1 MTTPS
6 FSQAQNAFSQAQD
19 GKLPLEGIRVLDSTY
34 VFALPYAGGLLA
46 DMGAE
51 VIKVEGPG
59 RPDVTRTGGYSG
71 VFADNDLGE
80 DWWNRPSTYN
90 LIHRGKQSVTLDM
103 TDERGRELF
112 RELVKISDVVME
124 NFTPRVMR
132 NWGLDYPN
140 LRRLKPDVILV
151 SNTGYGHGGGPYS
164 GYPAQATTQEA
175 THGHCWITGYRPAAD
190 GSDGGPAKAGA
201 SFVDFLSTWTALFA
215 IGAALRYRN
224 RTGLGQWVDIGM
236 YQAGVMFLSEYVLD
250 AVANGREGGRIG
262 NRHPWRA
269 PQGCYPAAGQDQ
281 WITLSVGDDAQWRAL
296 CQVMGQPELA
306 HDSRFATL
314 LSRRENHDA
323 LDDAIAAWT
332 SGRDRYA
339 AMHALQQAGIPAGP
353 VLTGRDVHFDPHFQ
367 SRNFLE
373 RAQYPPERKIGQRM
387 FIGRPYKFS
396 KSPLRIQG
404 PSPAFGQHNEPAL
417 KELLGLPEAQ
427 YRQLVEDVVIA
438 TTPTTGEPSP
448 VVPQPEALE
457 RGIIAAWDADYRQR
471 LGLE

>member
-1 MTTPS
+1 MTIADS
-6 FSQAQNAFSQAQD
+6 NSQSPD
-19 GKLPLEGIRVLDSTY
+19 SKLPLRGIRVLDSTY

-71 VFADNDLGE
+71 AFPENDVGE

-90 LIHRGKQSVTLDM
+90 LIHRGKQSLTLEM

-112 RELVKISDVVME
+112 RELVKVSDVVME

-140 LRRLKPDVILV
+140 LRKLKPDVILV
-151 SNTGYGHGGGPYS
+151 SNTGYGHGDGPYS
-164 GYPAQATTQEA
+164 GYPAQATTQEG
-175 THGHCWITGYRPAAD
+175 THGHCWITGYP
-190 GSDGGPAKAGA
+190 GGDPAKAGA
-201 SFVDFLSTWTALFA
+201 SFVDFLSAWTALFA

-250 AVANGREGGRIG
+250 ATANGREGQRIG

-269 PQGCYPAAGQDQ
+269 PQGCYPASGKDQ
-281 WITLSVGDDAQWRAL
+281 WITLSVGDEAQWQAL
-296 CQVMGQPELA
+296 CQLMERPELA
-306 HDSRFATL
+306 EDSRFASA
-314 LSRRENHDA
+314 LSRRDNHDA
-323 LDDAIAAWT
+323 LDEIIAAWT
-332 SGRDRYA
+332 SGRDRYDT
-339 AMHALQQAGIPAGP
+339 MHALQAQGIPAGP

-373 RAQYPPERKIGQRM
+373 RVQYPEERKMGTRP

-417 KELLGLPEAQ
+417 KELLGVGEEQ
-427 YRQLVEDVVIA
+427 YAQLVEDAVIA
-438 TTPTTGEPSP
+438 TVPTTGEPSP
-448 VVPQPEALE
+448 RMPEPEALE
-457 RGIIAAWDADYRQR
+457 RGVIAAWDPGYRER